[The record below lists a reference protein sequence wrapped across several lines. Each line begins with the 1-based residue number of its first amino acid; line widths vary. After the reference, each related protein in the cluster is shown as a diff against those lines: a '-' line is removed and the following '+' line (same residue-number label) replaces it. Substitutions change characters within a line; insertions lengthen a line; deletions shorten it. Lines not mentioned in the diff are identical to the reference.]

1 METYKVSIHS
11 GVREMETR
19 ILQKREPA
27 GDEVLLRVTSC
38 AICTLEQRI
47 WKGVIARYPYAGGHE
62 AAGIVEAVGPD
73 VKGVKPG
80 DKAAVRLLNSCGE
93 CYYCRSGHENL
104 CVESFVAHTHSGVMG
119 AGGFA
124 EYMTV
129 SAKAVYK
136 LADDVDLD
144 HAALA
149 EPLACCVHSIR
160 NAKIQL
166 GDDVVVIGAGI
177 MGALHIRLA
186 KMSGARVIVS
196 ELDPVRMDVARKMG
210 ADIVINASEAD
221 PIVQVKELT
230 EGRGADAVFCTVA
243 TSAVAKQAVDMAGK
257 LGRVVMYTSFFPDLP
272 IEISPTK
279 LHSGEQ
285 ILTGSVNPN
294 PVDFLTATR
303 LLSRKLDRRFLSD
316 LRPGPHGRDR
326 PRFPGGRGAQHL
338 PYYRK
343 ALKKGLK
350 KAGGHVK
357 WRYQKRMVSAM
368 NLHPL
373 TPEQKNE
380 YTRIAYYYY
389 EAGQTQDQIAQRL
402 GISRQRVNRILAEC
416 IERGIVRITVD
427 RSPEEYF
434 ASESALEDKYRLKAV
449 RLAHSLGADQLY
461 GNLGVV
467 AGQYLKVHRQAGRY
481 HRLRSRPRRGRA
493 GG

>member
-27 GDEVLLRVTSC
+27 GDEVLLKVTSC

-104 CVESFVAHTHSGVMG
+104 CVASFVAHTHSGVMG

-160 NAKIQL
+160 NARIQL

-210 ADIVINASEAD
+210 
-221 PIVQVKELT
+221 
-230 EGRGADAVFCTVA
+230 
-243 TSAVAKQAVDMAGK
+243 VAKQAVDMAGK

-303 LLSRKLDRRFLSD
+303 LLSRKLIDVSSLISDRV
-316 LRPGPHGRDR
+316 PMAEIDR
-326 PRFPGGRGAQHL
+326 AFREAVEPNT
-338 PYYRK
+338 YRII
-343 ALKKGLK
+343 
-350 KAGGHVK
+350 VK
-357 WRYQKRMVSAM
+357 
-368 NLHPL
+368 P
-373 TPEQKNE
+373 
-380 YTRIAYYYY
+380 
-389 EAGQTQDQIAQRL
+389 
-402 GISRQRVNRILAEC
+402 
-416 IERGIVRITVD
+416 
-427 RSPEEYF
+427 
-434 ASESALEDKYRLKAV
+434 
-449 RLAHSLGADQLY
+449 
-461 GNLGVV
+461 
-467 AGQYLKVHRQAGRY
+467 
-481 HRLRSRPRRGRA
+481 
-493 GG
+493 

>member
-19 ILQKREPA
+19 LLQKREPA
-27 GDEVLLRVTSC
+27 GDEVLLKVTSC

-47 WKGVIARYPYAGGHE
+47 WKGIITRYPYAGGHE

-104 CVESFVAHTHSGVMG
+104 CVASFVAHTHSGIMG

-196 ELDPVRMDVARKMG
+196 ELIVDNTFTTPLAIRPLDFG
-210 ADIVINASEAD
+210 ADIVINANEAD
-221 PIVQVKELT
+221 PIAQVKELT
-230 EGRGADAVFCTVA
+230 EDRGADAVFCTVA

-303 LLSRKLDRRFLSD
+303 LLSRKLIDVSSLISDRV
-316 LRPGPHGRDR
+316 PMAEIDR
-326 PRFPGGRGAQHL
+326 AFREAVEPNT
-338 PYYRK
+338 YRII
-343 ALKKGLK
+343 
-350 KAGGHVK
+350 VK
-357 WRYQKRMVSAM
+357 
-368 NLHPL
+368 P
-373 TPEQKNE
+373 
-380 YTRIAYYYY
+380 
-389 EAGQTQDQIAQRL
+389 
-402 GISRQRVNRILAEC
+402 
-416 IERGIVRITVD
+416 
-427 RSPEEYF
+427 
-434 ASESALEDKYRLKAV
+434 
-449 RLAHSLGADQLY
+449 
-461 GNLGVV
+461 
-467 AGQYLKVHRQAGRY
+467 
-481 HRLRSRPRRGRA
+481 
-493 GG
+493 